1 MLNKISNEI
10 IKMSIKTGQRT
21 FNFALK
27 TTKNNV
33 EKVEPLIKEHA
44 EFMKKNHSF
53 DESKIQLVHYY
64 VSKSEEFI
72 ILLTQMKVQQAI
84 YFLLL
89 MKFMFIPM
97 ELNNT

>member
-33 EKVEPLIKEHA
+33 EKVESLIKLHA
-44 EFMKKNHSF
+44 DFMKK
-53 DESKIQLVHYY
+53 L
-64 VSKSEEFI
+64 
-72 ILLTQMKVQQAI
+72 
-84 YFLLL
+84 
-89 MKFMFIPM
+89 
-97 ELNNT
+97 

>member
-33 EKVEPLIKEHA
+33 EKVESLIKEHA
-44 EFMKKNHSF
+44 DFMKKIIVLMEVKFSW
-53 DESKIQLVHYY
+53 
-64 VSKSEEFI
+64 FI
-72 ILLTQMKVQQAI
+72 IMYQNQKSL
-84 YFLLL
+84 
-89 MKFMFIPM
+89 
-97 ELNNT
+97 